1 MDEEVGYLLIMNII
15 FITEF
20 LRRSVF
26 VHFTGVFSCSHLIRY
41 IIVKLYQIFSNIQ
54 YSPQV

>member
-1 MDEEVGYLLIMNII
+1 MDEEVGYLLSMNII

-26 VHFTGVFSCSHLIRY
+26 VHSTKPL
-41 IIVKLYQIFSNIQ
+41 
-54 YSPQV
+54 